1 MGELL
6 NKNYMAKNLENGGI
20 LGKKN
25 YPESYIS
32 LDNFFHI

>member
-20 LGKKN
+20 LGKKVSSTLQL
-25 YPESYIS
+25 P
-32 LDNFFHI
+32 